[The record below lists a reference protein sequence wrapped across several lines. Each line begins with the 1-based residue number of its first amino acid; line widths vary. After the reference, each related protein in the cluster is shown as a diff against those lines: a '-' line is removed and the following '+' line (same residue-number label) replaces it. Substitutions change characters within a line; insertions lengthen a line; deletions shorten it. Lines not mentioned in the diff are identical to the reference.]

1 MKTEATSERLPI
13 ARIAVKG
20 NCPVC
25 AAVKHFQ
32 DSLLLNLHIIK
43 NARLCNVHT
52 WSIAKSASAEVA
64 ASVFLDAL
72 KSRTSS
78 AHLPSPSHCIACMKI
93 HEEEVTRIKEVS
105 EDLKWSAIGTWLKE
119 YARFCIRH
127 SGAIKQLVAGALQK
141 AIEESAI
148 STALEL
154 RKELEEFVQ
163 QARRGNHAGGG
174 VLGRAAEFLVAQRG
188 ILD

>member
-52 WSIAKSASAEVA
+52 WSIAKSASAEV
-64 ASVFLDAL
+64 
-72 KSRTSS
+72 
-78 AHLPSPSHCIACMKI
+78 
-93 HEEEVTRIKEVS
+93 
-105 EDLKWSAIGTWLKE
+105 
-119 YARFCIRH
+119 
-127 SGAIKQLVAGALQK
+127 
-141 AIEESAI
+141 
-148 STALEL
+148 
-154 RKELEEFVQ
+154 
-163 QARRGNHAGGG
+163 
-174 VLGRAAEFLVAQRG
+174 
-188 ILD
+188 